1 MKKSIA
7 AIVALGLLAA
17 TFVLPINASGT
28 TGSGTVKYA
37 VLVANWDDGT
47 AAGGD
52 YGLEG
57 PKVDVVTVKNY
68 LLSHGFLSSN
78 IITLTCGK
86 ATAASISSA
95 IQSVVAKCDADDE
108 FVFYYSG
115 HGSWLIESEIDLFNG
130 EYVMES
136 DFENAMTG
144 MKSTNVFMCFDCCQS
159 GGFAGFNPIGPH
171 YVAIPMFEGLA
182 SGGWIV
188 VSAAS
193 LVFSYDGA
201 DGGVFT
207 NLFWRDGL
215 ANGEAD
221 YNLYAGLIGGTGE
234 DSRVSVEEAF
244 YYAKYALDVSNQESQ
259 PMMDDQ
265 YEGEFFI

>member
-17 TFVLPINASGT
+17 TFVLPINASGAV
-28 TGSGTVKYA
+28 GSGTVKYA

-47 AAGGD
+47 PAGAS

-68 LLSHGFLSSN
+68 LLSHGFLNSN
-78 IITLTCGK
+78 IIMLTCGA
-86 ATAASISSA
+86 ATHASIESA
-95 IQSVVAKCDADDE
+95 LKSVVAKCDADDE

-130 EYVMES
+130 EYFMES
-136 DFENAMTG
+136 DFTAAMAG
-144 MKSTNVFMCFDCCQS
+144 MKATNVFMCFDCCQS
-159 GGFAGFNPIGPH
+159 GGFADFNPVGPH
-171 YVAIPMFEGLA
+171 VADVPLIGLA
-182 SGGWIV
+182 KNNWIV

-215 ANGEAD
+215 ASGKAN
-221 YNLYAGLIGGTGE
+221 NNIYAKTNGGTGS
-234 DSRVSVEEAF
+234 DLRVSVEEAF
-244 YYAKYALDVSNQESQ
+244 YYAKYALNANNMISQ
-259 PMMDDQ
+259 PMIDDW
-265 YEGEFFI
+265 YTGEFFI